1 MSRRFVTELTDG
13 ETVDQ
18 VFLAAEKQ
26 LRPNRTGSL
35 YLQIRLSDRTGSI
48 TSMMWN
54 ADQKQYESFANG
66 DFLRIKGNAQ
76 FYNGN
81 MQVIVKSMNKVDAG
95 QVDRVDFETVSS
107 QQIDELAAE
116 MAAKLREMRN
126 YHLRNLAESILID
139 EELMRRLRRAPAG
152 VKNHH
157 AYQGGLLAH
166 ILSLMR
172 VAAAV
177 GPLYDELDDDLLL
190 MGVVLHDL
198 GKIEEL
204 TYESDLGYSDA
215 GQLLG
220 HIVQGIGIL
229 ERKIAET
236 EKQMAEP
243 FPLELGLRLK
253 HMVVSHHGDY
263 EFGSPKLPMTFE
275 AIALHYLDN
284 LDAKIANVR
293 QLIAEDANAS
303 SNWTS
308 FNPQLGRKILKGPAN
323 KGS

>member
-1 MSRRFVTELTDG
+1 MSRRFITELTDG
-13 ETVDQ
+13 EAVDQ

-35 YLQIRLSDRTGSI
+35 YLQVRLCDRTGSI

-54 ADQKQYESFANG
+54 ADQKHYESFANG

-81 MQVIVKSMNKVDAG
+81 MQVIVKSITKVDPD
-95 QVDRVDFETVSS
+95 QIDRVDFETVSS
-107 QQIDELAAE
+107 KQIDELFAE
-116 MAAKLREMRN
+116 VAAKLRAMNN
-126 YHLRNLAESILID
+126 YYLKNLAESILVD
-139 EELMRRLRRAPAG
+139 NELMGQLRRAPAG

-166 ILSLMR
+166 IVSLMR

-177 GPLYDELDDDLLL
+177 APHYEELDADLLL

-198 GKIEEL
+198 GKVEEL

-220 HIVQGIGIL
+220 HIVQGVGIL
-229 ERKIAET
+229 DRKIAET

-243 FPLELGLRLK
+243 FPVELGLRLK

-308 FNPQLGRKILKGPAN
+308 YNPQLGRKILKGSTD